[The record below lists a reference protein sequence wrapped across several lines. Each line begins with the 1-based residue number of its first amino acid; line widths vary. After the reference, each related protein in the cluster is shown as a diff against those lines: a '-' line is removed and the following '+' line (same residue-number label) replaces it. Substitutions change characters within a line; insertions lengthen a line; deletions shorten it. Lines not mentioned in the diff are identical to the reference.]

1 MNTPERQEVAI
12 YLETGSVESRLR
24 VSQASGF
31 RDVPLGVGTAEV
43 AALFRRDP
51 PLEADLEAAIDL
63 IEEAVMPLAKH
74 MTGKVLIAGNEV
86 TRAVVNQST
95 GAGETRTEAASIEAV
110 EGLFTLLASASRRG
124 AWPREMSLTPDHSA
138 ALIILREFM
147 HHAGVAA
154 ISTVPGN

>member
-12 YLETGSVESRLR
+12 YLEPGRVESRLR

-86 TRAVVNQST
+86 TRAVANMST
-95 GAGETRTEAASIEAV
+95 GAGETRTEASIEAV